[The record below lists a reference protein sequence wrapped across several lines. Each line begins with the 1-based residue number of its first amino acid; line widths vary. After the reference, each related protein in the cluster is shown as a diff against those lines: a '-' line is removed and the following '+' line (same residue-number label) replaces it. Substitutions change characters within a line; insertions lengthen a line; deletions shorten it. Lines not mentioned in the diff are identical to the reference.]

1 MRWSLKF
8 SILRV
13 SSSFV
18 RVDQGLWFRLFFL
31 LGLIVFSF
39 QSPWESSS
47 LFRGHEGD
55 DLDSCLH
62 RFPLWESSFHEEGGQ
77 KMVGGF
83 YVFLFLPSLFVF
95 FLLSNL
101 FCLFEP
107 HVCFSLHIRT
117 GMRIACPWC
126 LGLFIGFLSR
136 RPLLFL
142 SELCAPGCPVIFLAV
157 VAFTELFRVFSRMI
171 TLCLRMIMNLFLG
184 HLLVLGAWELVSSFF
199 WRSCLGAIFRGIS
212 PLSFY
217 LFFFGGLSL
226 ANFFTF
232 FTQLFWMFLFGLLG
246 VFVLAVEV
254 SVVVFQ
260 VSLFTYLVY
269 HYSHWV
275 PLSVPRPL
283 MAFRT
288 SRLVVL

>member
-1 MRWSLKF
+1 
-8 SILRV
+8 
-13 SSSFV
+13 
-18 RVDQGLWFRLFFL
+18 
-31 LGLIVFSF
+31 
-39 QSPWESSS
+39 
-47 LFRGHEGD
+47 
-55 DLDSCLH
+55 
-62 RFPLWESSFHEEGGQ
+62 
-77 KMVGGF
+77 MVGGY

-95 FLLSNL
+95 FLFSNL

-117 GMRIACPWC
+117 GMRVACPWC
-126 LGLFIGFLSR
+126 LGLFIGFLSS

-171 TLCLRMIMNLFLG
+171 TLCLRIMMNLFLG
-184 HLLVLGAWELVSSFF
+184 HLLVLGAWELVSSYF
-199 WRSCLGAIFRGIS
+199 WRSCCAAVVRGLS
-212 PLSFY
+212 PLSPY
-217 LFFFGGLSL
+217 LLLFGGYSLS
-226 ANFFTF
+226 NFFSF
-232 FTQLFWMFLFGLLG
+232 LTQFFWMFTFGLLG

-275 PLSVPRPL
+275 PLSIPRPL
-283 MAFRT
+283 VKT
-288 SRLVVL
+288 QVSRLVVF